1 MANEYLARIISSLLA
16 TPADHQ
22 PNSTVN
28 MAPSAL
34 EDFFPFE
41 SDVTFVTKAL
51 YTLSTSF
58 TSATTALRNNAIQIL
73 FNQVI
78 KPRLRP
84 LLNETFHNADY
95 YTLLEAENDDD
106 EEHHVE
112 TPRRFEH
119 GWDGLVKP
127 IARIMAP
134 KPFAMLH
141 KMAAKYLSRVL
152 EKRVWSYV
160 GRATAHGAIRMERD
174 IGDMVGVV
182 TRVNYNLREVFGKT
196 MQILMVANMEE
207 DEWEELRAE
216 EGEDGMS
223 WVLSEVEKKR
233 ARDLVRG

>member
-51 YTLSTSF
+51 YTLNTSF

-84 LLNETFHNADY
+84 LLIETFHNADY
-95 YTLLEAENDDD
+95 YTLLEAENDVD

-182 TRVNYNLREVFGKT
+182 TRVNYNLRGVFGKT

>member
-1 MANEYLARIISSLLA
+1 
-16 TPADHQ
+16 
-22 PNSTVN
+22 
-28 MAPSAL
+28 
-34 EDFFPFE
+34 
-41 SDVTFVTKAL
+41 
-51 YTLSTSF
+51 
-58 TSATTALRNNAIQIL
+58 
-73 FNQVI
+73 
-78 KPRLRP
+78 
-84 LLNETFHNADY
+84 
-95 YTLLEAENDDD
+95 
-106 EEHHVE
+106 
-112 TPRRFEH
+112 
-119 GWDGLVKP
+119 
-127 IARIMAP
+127 
-134 KPFAMLH
+134 
-141 KMAAKYLSRVL
+141 VL